1 MEKTALFENSRYRTM
16 LSQRQLEEL
25 MLITCGVESC
35 VPGYEYNAGGR
46 EGYHLHV
53 ILSGKGVLSVN
64 GKITRL
70 HFGQMF
76 ITKPGEDTWYRADRE
91 DPWSYCWMAYDGTE
105 APQYTDAAG
114 FTSGINWLNCR
125 IDVTRFYTLVLN
137 TLEYSSNLN
146 LSGDLH
152 RLAKLMEFLALSIE
166 SAQRDNK
173 VSQRKPE
180 YNSAVYV
187 EYAVNYLQANYANA
201 KVNDLALQIGINRS
215 YLTSI
220 FRKQMGISPQ
230 EYLMQYRMDKAQDL
244 LLETDISVQEI
255 ALRVGYE
262 NALTFSKIFKSYY
275 GLSPVHY
282 RQEKRREGE
291 DGAEPAGN
299 AAGGEG

>member
-64 GKITRL
+64 GKITQL

-105 APQYTDAAG
+105 APRYTDAAG

-137 TLEYSSNLN
+137 TLEYSSNLH

-291 DGAEPAGN
+291 DGTEPAGN